1 MISTEQREN
10 VEKAVWDKAWSS
22 NTFLTLICDF
32 LKCDSVSFLQVY
44 YIAIVKNGFREFV
57 KLQLFL
63 SKIYENIEFMIH
75 FIEI

>member
-1 MISTEQREN
+1 MIFKN
-10 VEKAVWDKAWSS
+10 V
-22 NTFLTLICDF
+22 IP
-32 LKCDSVSFLQVY
+32 VSFLQVY